1 MAKKGAATKKSF
13 FGKGGGSGTAK
24 APIHGGMK
32 AGLKSHGGAKTQHQ
46 IKPAK
51 AKTHKDRRGV
61 AKMPSAMG

>member
-1 MAKKGAATKKSF
+1 MAKGAATRKTF
-13 FGKGGGSGTAK
+13 FGKGGGSNTAK

-46 IKPAK
+46 VKPA
-51 AKTHKDRRGV
+51 AKKTNKPRTGV